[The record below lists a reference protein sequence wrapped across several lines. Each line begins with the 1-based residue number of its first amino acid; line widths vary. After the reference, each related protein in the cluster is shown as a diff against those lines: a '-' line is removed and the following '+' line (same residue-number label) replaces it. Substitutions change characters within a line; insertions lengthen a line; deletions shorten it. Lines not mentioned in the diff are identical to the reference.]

1 MVKHPVERLPFVVS
15 DREGGWVKANYP
27 QLRFEGGCPP
37 LRLVGS
43 IDFGYAPSRPSS
55 LVRKMFGDADC
66 RMTDSYDINISFDR
80 RLPTCPMLPIIQEV
94 GGRIELAARRYGIT
108 NLSDV
113 HISTD
118 GTLCLCAPAEAHLY
132 FSAGFALEE
141 YINNLVVPFFYGQ
154 SFFERYGTWP
164 WGTYRHGWL
173 GLLESYATVGN
184 DSSPQSLLELNRLI
198 ESAGESELSKRVYTA
213 LLKVTRPH
221 MGGPC
226 ICGSGKRFR
235 DCHPLIFQPLVKTWT
250 MFQEQSEAQQQT
262 ASSRPR
268 K

>member
-1 MVKHPVERLPFVVS
+1 MVKQLIDGLSFVIS
-15 DREGGWVKANYP
+15 DGEEGWVKANYP
-27 QLRFEGGCPP
+27 QLVFEGGRPP

-66 RMTDSYDINISFDR
+66 RITDSYDIKISFDR
-80 RLPTCPMLPIIQEV
+80 LPPTYSMLPVIQEV
-94 GGRIELAARRYGIT
+94 GGRIELVATRYGIT
-108 NLSDV
+108 SLSDA

-132 FSAGFALEE
+132 FSAGFTLEE
-141 YINNLVVPFFYGQ
+141 YVNNIVVPFFYGQ

-164 WGTYRHGWL
+164 WGTYSHGWL
-173 GLLESYATVGN
+173 GVLESYATVGN

-198 ESAGESELSKRVYTA
+198 GFMGESELSKRVETTVHR
-213 LLKVTRPH
+213 LTRPH

-226 ICGSGKRFR
+226 MCGSGRRFR
-235 DCHPLIFQPLVKTWT
+235 DCHPLLFQPLVKTWT
-250 MFQEQSEAQQQT
+250 MFQEQFHDQRQAT
-262 ASSRPR
+262 SSQSRE
-268 K
+268 